1 MAAAV
6 RKKRLD
12 VLLHCRLPLAQFE
25 LDIDASFEARLTA
38 IFGPSGSGKT
48 TILDAN
54 AGVKEIAE
62 GEIEVNG
69 RTLVS
74 SARHIN
80 LSPRQKFVGYL
91 PQEGALFPHLLVR
104 QNILFGA
111 DRSTVFD
118 KFKDIS
124 LDHVVNVLEIA
135 NLLDRRVTALSG
147 GERRESHSRV
157 RLSRPQILLI
167 DEPLAALDVGLKER
181 ILPFLARVRDEFAM
195 L

>member
-1 MAAAV
+1 M
-6 RKKRLD
+6 
-12 VLLHCRLPLAQFE
+12 LLHCRISLAQFE

-91 PQEGALFPHLLVR
+91 PQEGALFPHLSVR

-147 GERRESHSRV
+147 SERRESHSRV
-157 RLSRPQILLI
+157 RYCRGRRSCLSMSRWPLLMWELRNGFCLI
-167 DEPLAALDVGLKER
+167 WLGC
-181 ILPFLARVRDEFAM
+181 AM
-195 L
+195 NLRCCDLRNTS